1 VASLNR
7 SAGII
12 FGALF
17 LLLISKFSPAF
28 VLSEGPVVSES
39 LTITIY
45 LDGYVLVDHRLEIDQ
60 TYPSVNVTLLGE
72 TFEDMLI
79 VDELNLPLNYTPFE
93 GEAIIHSLDA
103 SHIRITYFTQDLTSK
118 TGKYWT
124 LSAEVPSET
133 TVVLPEATSIISLN
147 NIPELIETYNDQVS
161 LLMPSG
167 IIEITY
173 IADYNLHQQTTIN
186 EIWLLAAISLPILAS
201 VGIAFWFLRRRRRP
215 QPENLEDEV
224 VIEKVFEK
232 EKYLRP
238 EEVQVIRFL
247 GEKKGTAFE
256 AELYEKLNLPRTT
269 TWRLLKRLEKME
281 IVDIRKSRRQNVV
294 SIRKKYM
301 KK

>member
-1 VASLNR
+1 MNK
-7 SAGII
+7 SAGI
-12 FGALF
+12 FLGALF
-17 LLLISKFSPAF
+17 LLLISQFFSAF
-28 VLSEGPVVSES
+28 VLSEGQAVSES

-45 LDGYVLVDHRLEIDQ
+45 LDGYVLVDHRLELDQ

-72 TFEDMLI
+72 TFEDMLV
-79 VDELNLPLNYTPFE
+79 VDELNLPLNYTSFE
-93 GEAIIHSLDA
+93 REAIIHSLDA
-103 SHIRITYFTQDLTSK
+103 IQIRITYFTQDLTSK

-173 IADYNLHQQTTIN
+173 IADYNLHQQTPSN

-201 VGIAFWFLRRRRRP
+201 VGFAFWFLRRKKHP
-215 QPENLEDEV
+215 QPENLEDEMD
-224 VIEKVFEK
+224 IEKIFER

-238 EEVQVIRFL
+238 EEIQVIRFL

-281 IVDIRKSRRQNVV
+281 IVDIKKSRRQNVV
-294 SIRKKYM
+294 SIRRKYLKK
-301 KK
+301 

>member
-1 VASLNR
+1 MNK
-7 SAGII
+7 SAGI
-12 FGALF
+12 FLGALF
-17 LLLISKFSPAF
+17 LLLISQFFSAF
-28 VLSEGPVVSES
+28 VLSEGQAVSES

-45 LDGYVLVDHRLEIDQ
+45 LDGYVLVDHRLELDQ

-72 TFEDMLI
+72 TFEDMLV
-79 VDELNLPLNYTPFE
+79 VDELNLPLNYTSFE
-93 GEAIIHSLDA
+93 REAIIHSLDA
-103 SHIRITYFTQDLTSK
+103 SQIRITYFTQDLTSK

-124 LSAEVPSET
+124 LNAEVPSET

-167 IIEITY
+167 VIEITY
-173 IADYNLHQQTTIN
+173 IADYNLHQQTSSN
-186 EIWLLAAISLPILAS
+186 EVWLLAAISLPILAS
-201 VGIAFWFLRRRRRP
+201 VGIAFWFLRRKRRP

-224 VIEKVFEK
+224 DVEKIFDR
-232 EKYLRP
+232 EKYLRA
-238 EEVQVIRFL
+238 EEIQVIRFL
-247 GEKKGTAFE
+247 GEKKGKAFE

>member
-1 VASLNR
+1 MLNK

-12 FGALF
+12 LGALF
-17 LLLISKFSPAF
+17 LLLISQLFSAF
-28 VLSEGPVVSES
+28 VLSEGQAVSES

-45 LDGYVLVDHRLEIDQ
+45 LDGYVLVDHRLELDQ

-72 TFEDMLI
+72 TFEDMLV
-79 VDELNLPLNYTPFE
+79 VDELNLPLNYTSFE
-93 GEAIIHSLDA
+93 REAIIHSLDA
-103 SHIRITYFTQDLTSK
+103 SQIRITYFTQDLTSK

-167 IIEITY
+167 TIEITY
-173 IADYNLHQQTTIN
+173 IADYNLHQQTPSN

-201 VGIAFWFLRRRRRP
+201 VGFAFWFLRRKKHP
-215 QPENLEDEV
+215 QPENLEDEMD
-224 VIEKVFEK
+224 IEKIFER

-238 EEVQVIRFL
+238 EEIQVIRFL

-281 IVDIRKSRRQNVV
+281 IVDIKKSRRQNVV
-294 SIRKKYM
+294 SIRRKYLKK
-301 KK
+301 

>member
-1 VASLNR
+1 LLNK

-12 FGALF
+12 LGALF
-17 LLLISKFSPAF
+17 LLLISQLFSAF
-28 VLSEGPVVSES
+28 VLSEGQAVSES

-45 LDGYVLVDHRLEIDQ
+45 LDGYVLVDHRLELDQ
-60 TYPSVNVTLLGE
+60 TYPSVNVTLLSE
-72 TFEDMLI
+72 TFEDMLV
-79 VDELNLPLNYTPFE
+79 VDELNLPLNYTSFE
-93 GEAIIHSLDA
+93 REAIIHSLDA
-103 SHIRITYFTQDLTSK
+103 SQIRITYFTQDLTSK

-167 IIEITY
+167 TIEITY
-173 IADYNLHQQTTIN
+173 IADYNLHQQTPSN

-201 VGIAFWFLRRRRRP
+201 VGFAFWFLRRKKHP
-215 QPENLEDEV
+215 QPENLEDEMD
-224 VIEKVFEK
+224 IEKIFER

-238 EEVQVIRFL
+238 EEIQVIRFL

-281 IVDIRKSRRQNVV
+281 IVDIKKSRRQNVV
-294 SIRKKYM
+294 SIRRKYLKK
-301 KK
+301 

>member
-1 VASLNR
+1 VESLNK
-7 SAGII
+7 SAGI
-12 FGALF
+12 FLGALF
-17 LLLISKFSPAF
+17 LLLISQFFSAF
-28 VLSEGPVVSES
+28 VLSEGQAVSES

-45 LDGYVLVDHRLEIDQ
+45 LDGYVLVDHRLELDQ

-72 TFEDMLI
+72 TFEDMLV
-79 VDELNLPLNYTPFE
+79 VDELNLPLNYTSFE
-93 GEAIIHSLDA
+93 REAIIHSLDA
-103 SHIRITYFTQDLTSK
+103 SQIRITYFTQDLTSK

-173 IADYNLHQQTTIN
+173 IADYNLHQQTPSN

-201 VGIAFWFLRRRRRP
+201 VGFAFWFLRRKKHP
-215 QPENLEDEV
+215 QPENLEDEMD
-224 VIEKVFEK
+224 IEKIFER

-238 EEVQVIRFL
+238 EEIQVIRFL

-281 IVDIRKSRRQNVV
+281 IVDIKKSRRQNVV
-294 SIRKKYM
+294 SIRRKYIKK
-301 KK
+301 

>member
-1 VASLNR
+1 MNK
-7 SAGII
+7 SAGI
-12 FGALF
+12 FLGALF
-17 LLLISKFSPAF
+17 LLLISQFFSAF
-28 VLSEGPVVSES
+28 VLSEGQAVSES

-45 LDGYVLVDHRLEIDQ
+45 LDGYVLVDHRLELDQ

-72 TFEDMLI
+72 TFEDMLV

-93 GEAIIHSLDA
+93 REAIIHSLDA
-103 SHIRITYFTQDLTSK
+103 SQIRITYFTQDLTSK

-173 IADYNLHQQTTIN
+173 IADYNLHQQTPSN

-201 VGIAFWFLRRRRRP
+201 VGFAFWFLRRKKHP
-215 QPENLEDEV
+215 QPENLEDEMD
-224 VIEKVFEK
+224 IEKIFER

-238 EEVQVIRFL
+238 EEIQVIRFL

-281 IVDIRKSRRQNVV
+281 IVDIKKSRRQNVV
-294 SIRKKYM
+294 SIRRKYLKK
-301 KK
+301 

>member
-1 VASLNR
+1 LNK
-7 SAGII
+7 SAGI
-12 FGALF
+12 FLGALF
-17 LLLISKFSPAF
+17 LLMISQFFSTF
-28 VLSEGPVVSES
+28 VLSEEPAFSES

-45 LDGYVLVDHRLEIDQ
+45 LDGYVLVDHRLELDQ
-60 TYPSVNVTLLGE
+60 TYPSVKVTLLGE
-72 TFEDMLI
+72 TFEDMLV
-79 VDELNLPLNYTPFE
+79 VDELNLPLKYTPFE

-103 SHIRITYFTQDLTSK
+103 SQIRLTYFTQDLTSK
-118 TGKYWT
+118 TGKYWAFG
-124 LSAEVPSET
+124 AEVPSET
-133 TVVLPEATSIISLN
+133 TIVLPEATSIISLN

-173 IADYNLHQQTTIN
+173 IADYNLHQQSPSN

-201 VGIAFWFLRRRRRP
+201 VGFAFWFLRRRRRS

-224 VIEKVFEK
+224 DIEKIFER

-238 EEVQVIRFL
+238 EEIKVIRFL

-256 AELYEKLNLPRTT
+256 AELYEKLDLPRTT
-269 TWRLLKRLEKME
+269 TWRLLKRLKKME
-281 IVDIRKSRRQNVV
+281 IVDIKKSRRQNVV
-294 SIRKKYM
+294 SIRRKYM

>member
-1 VASLNR
+1 VASLNK
-7 SAGII
+7 SAGAVL
-12 FGALF
+12 GALF
-17 LLLISKFSPAF
+17 LLLISQFSSTF
-28 VLSEGPVVSES
+28 VLSEEPAVSES

-45 LDGYVLVDHRLEIDQ
+45 LDGYVLIDHRLELDQ

-72 TFEDMLI
+72 TFEDMLV

-103 SHIRITYFTQDLTSK
+103 SQIRITYFTQDLTSK

-133 TVVLPEATSIISLN
+133 TVVLPELTSIISLN

-173 IADYNLHQQTTIN
+173 IADYNLHQQTPSN
-186 EIWLLAAISLPILAS
+186 ETWLLAAISLPILAL
-201 VGIAFWFLRRRRRP
+201 VGFAFWLMRRIRHT
-215 QPENLEDEV
+215 QPENLEDHV
-224 VIEKVFEK
+224 DIEKIFER

-238 EEVQVIRFL
+238 EEIQVIHFL
-247 GEKKGTAFE
+247 GEKNGTAFE
-256 AELYEKLNLPRTT
+256 AELYETLNLPRTT

-281 IVDIRKSRRQNVV
+281 IVDIRKYRRQNVV